1 MDHFQGKSVI
11 DHLREA
17 RAKGASASAEAHGT
31 EMPGH
36 FVAGVDAIKEIAF
49 ATLILWILG
58 TSLPTLSLFC
68 VGWIIW
74 KTGRSA
80 LIGQARIERLHRVIE
95 EERSEIE
102 NHWQQEREEL
112 TALYQAKGLNGKL
125 LTDVIDVLMADDN
138 RLLQV
143 MLEEELGL
151 SLEVYEHPLK
161 QSVGAATG
169 ALLASALTLGA
180 HALLPSWGLPFV
192 AFLLIL
198 LATALSARFEKNRVL
213 DALVWNFS
221 LTLLTG
227 GTVYFLCRSIL

>member
-17 RAKGASASAEAHGT
+17 RAKGATASAEMHGM

-36 FVAGVDAIKEIAF
+36 FVAGLDALKEIGF

-58 TSLPTLSLFC
+58 IPLFGLSLFC
-68 VGWIIW
+68 VGWLIW

-102 NHWQQEREEL
+102 NHRQQEREEL
-112 TALYQAKGLNGKL
+112 TALYQAKGLTGKL

-169 ALLASALTLGA
+169 ALLASALTLSA
-180 HALLPSWGLPFV
+180 HALFPSWGLPVF

-198 LATALSARFEKNRVL
+198 LATALSARRDKNRVL

-221 LTLLTG
+221 IIILTG
-227 GTVYFLCRSIL
+227 GTVYFLSRSFS